1 MTYTR
6 VWKLPE
12 QERHELPTI
21 PQRLIVLEI
30 MYLLLNPRSGYD
42 LHKQLRLT
50 FGFDASYGSL
60 YPWLR
65 ALERGE
71 LVTSQWVKREDRL
84 ITPQMK
90 RVYCL
95 TEKGKE
101 ELRKS
106 LQELTFLAATM
117 TKSLPPETKE
127 FEADS
132 PEAYLEQVPPV
143 PEPVSY

>member
-12 QERHELPTI
+12 QERHDLPTI
-21 PQRLIVLEI
+21 AQRLIVLEI
-30 MYLLLNPRSGYD
+30 MHLLLNPRSGYD

-50 FGFDASYGSL
+50 FGLDASYGSL

-95 TEKGKE
+95 TGKGKE

-106 LQELTFLAATM
+106 LAELNFLATTM
-117 TKSLPPETKE
+117 IKSLPPELKE
-127 FEADS
+127 EAS
-132 PEAYLEQVPPV
+132 SSFYETPSVEQAVR
-143 PEPVSY
+143 Y

>member
-12 QERHELPTI
+12 QERHDLPTI
-21 PQRLIVLEI
+21 PQRLIVLEV

-50 FGFDASYGSL
+50 FGLDASYGSL

-106 LQELTFLAATM
+106 LAELTFLAATM
-117 TKSLPPETKE
+117 SKSMPPEQKQE
-127 FEADS
+127 SDS
-132 PEAYLEQVPPV
+132 GTYLESAPV
-143 PEPVSY
+143 PRQFEF